1 METGKLELTQN
12 EAQVL
17 LNCINITLKQEWSP
31 FAESAVHLNKLLQS
45 AFPVEEKVAEEVKE
59 NEDKSE

>member
-1 METGKLELTQN
+1 METGKLELNKN

-17 LNCINITLKQEWSP
+17 LECVDANLKARWLS

-45 AFPVEEKVAEEVKE
+45 AFPIEEKV
-59 NEDKSE
+59 EDKPAEKTKK